1 MVEPRVAGK
10 AGRPYRG
17 QFGKRDLS
25 DAGLAGT
32 GRKPADHK
40 NVTNFRETPGPFPN
54 ASGVVNSL
62 RSKTI
67 QQRDF
72 VGIDKDISMLI

>member
-40 NVTNFRETPGPFPN
+40 NVTNFRETPGPF
-54 ASGVVNSL
+54 
-62 RSKTI
+62 
-67 QQRDF
+67 
-72 VGIDKDISMLI
+72 